1 MKNPGITNVATVP
14 QRSPFRYPGGKT
26 WLVPEIRAWLRAL
39 PRKPEILV
47 EPFAGGGIASLTAAF
62 ENLAHRVVM
71 VEKDES
77 VAAVWQIILEDGEW
91 LAGKILEFELTLESV
106 RETLSSPPL
115 SLRDQAFQ
123 VILRN
128 RVQRGGIMAPGASLM
143 KAGENGRGLAS
154 RWYPGTLARRI
165 RAIYEHRERIT
176 FIEGDAFRIIPDFLD
191 DPGAAFFIDP
201 PYTAGGKRAGKRLY
215 TYNEVDHEGLF
226 ALVSRAQG
234 DFLMTY
240 DDAGEV
246 EELAGKYHFA
256 VRRAP
261 MKTTHHATLYE
272 LLISPRPR
280 VAGPVSSVSGPRTPV
295 MQQATL
301 PLSPPPPVPES

>member
-1 MKNPGITNVATVP
+1 M
-14 QRSPFRYPGGKT
+14 
-26 WLVPEIRAWLRAL
+26 
-39 PRKPEILV
+39 
-47 EPFAGGGIASLTAAF
+47 
-62 ENLAHRVVM
+62 
-71 VEKDES
+71 
-77 VAAVWQIILEDGEW
+77 
-91 LAGKILEFELTLESV
+91 
-106 RETLSSPPL
+106 
-115 SLRDQAFQ
+115 RDKAFQ

-143 KAGENGRGLAS
+143 KTGENGRGLAS

-165 RAIYEHRERIT
+165 RAIYEYRERIT

-226 ALVSRAQG
+226 ALMSRAQG

-261 MKTTHHATLYE
+261 MKTTHHATLFE
-272 LLISPRPR
+272 LLISPRR
-280 VAGPVSSVSGPRTPV
+280 SVAGPVSSVSGPRTPV
-295 MQQATL
+295 M
-301 PLSPPPPVPES
+301 

>member
-1 MKNPGITNVATVP
+1 MNSPGITNVATVP

-226 ALVSRAQG
+226 ALMSRAQG

-246 EELAGKYHFA
+246 EEMARKYDFA

-272 LLISPRPR
+272 LLISPRR
-280 VAGPVSSVSGPRTPV
+280 SVAGPVSSVSGPRTPA
-295 MQQATL
+295 MQQASL